1 MPTVP
6 RRLRRNYD
14 VVHKTDTKPAQLAC
28 PGRGPRTG
36 PSPRGTWGM
45 LAPPLWGARHGDDW
59 GERMAFATAELTS
72 LRPGA
77 SRELN
82 RQVAVGM
89 AVVMFIVNLVGFG
102 PTFFLRPFFDVP
114 QIPLYLYL
122 HGVVGT
128 AWFALLV
135 VQAVL
140 IANRQ
145 FTRHRQLGW
154 FGVGLAAVI
163 MGLGAYT
170 STHMVPRNAAAHP
183 PLSDADIQLYSA
195 VTAADLAGFV
205 VFPTLVALA
214 IYFRKRAD
222 IHMRLMLIATMEILG
237 PAFARIGSWG
247 GVYPTAIATV
257 TFGLLGVLIIH
268 DLWTRRRIHL
278 ATVLGFAFLIGVNA
292 AFQASGVGPAI
303 VAYRLA
309 HL

>member
-1 MPTVP
+1 
-6 RRLRRNYD
+6 
-14 VVHKTDTKPAQLAC
+14 
-28 PGRGPRTG
+28 
-36 PSPRGTWGM
+36 
-45 LAPPLWGARHGDDW
+45 
-59 GERMAFATAELTS
+59 
-72 LRPGA
+72 
-77 SRELN
+77 
-82 RQVAVGM
+82 M
-89 AVVMFIVNLVGFG
+89 AVVMFVVNFAGFG
-102 PTFFLRPFFDVP
+102 PTFFVRPFFDVP

-163 MGLGAYT
+163 IGLGVYT

-205 VFPTLVALA
+205 VFPTLVAFA
-214 IYFRKRAD
+214 IYFRRRAD
-222 IHMRLMLIATMEILG
+222 IHMRLMLIATMEMLG
-237 PAFARIGSWG
+237 PAAARMGSWG
-247 GVYPTAIATV
+247 GVFAPIIITV
-257 TFGLLGVLIIH
+257 MLGLMAALVVH
-268 DLWTRRRIHL
+268 DLWTRRRVHL
-278 ATVLGFAFLIGVNA
+278 ATIFGLVFFQGVNV
-292 AFQASGVGPAI
+292 AFQMSGVGPAI